1 MLFIGNLNYL
11 ITVIDKPYRITFN
24 EIEII
29 ENDKLDPVL
38 IMLFKKMDETI
49 LLSFVCIS
57 TVCK

>member
-1 MLFIGNLNYL
+1 MI
-11 ITVIDKPYRITFN
+11 VIDKPYRITLY
-24 EIEII
+24 EIEITEI
-29 ENDKLDPVL
+29 DKLDPVL

>member
-1 MLFIGNLNYL
+1 MV
-11 ITVIDKPYRITFN
+11 TDKPYRITFY
-24 EIEII
+24 EIEML